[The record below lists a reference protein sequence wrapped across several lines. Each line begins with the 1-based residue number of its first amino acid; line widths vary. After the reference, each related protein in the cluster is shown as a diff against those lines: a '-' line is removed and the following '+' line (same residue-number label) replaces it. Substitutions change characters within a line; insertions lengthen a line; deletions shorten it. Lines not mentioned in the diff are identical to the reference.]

1 MKSTPY
7 THARDMDELT
17 NTQLD
22 RRESALGDL
31 DEGGN
36 PLVSFAK
43 SRNGGEYDP
52 SKFMSV
58 KEVWVNQ
65 QMDQRSS
72 EFTDYKPL
80 RYRTRILLP
89 RTRHTAHT

>member
-1 MKSTPY
+1 M
-7 THARDMDELT
+7 ALF
-17 NTQLD
+17 LIL
-22 RRESALGDL
+22 RRESGMADL

-58 KEVWVNQ
+58 KEVRKHKNYMQ
-65 QMDQRSS
+65 NK
-72 EFTDYKPL
+72 YKNN
-80 RYRTRILLP
+80 
-89 RTRHTAHT
+89 AK